1 MAYSPNRARLS
12 HIKLPQLRDK
22 SSVSPPAISR
32 SLSST
37 QSLIPLTLSPA
48 NLKQSS
54 PPSHE
59 RFEGYSL
66 IMKKMD
72 QKLRNYNGRILQQ
85 AKASMQPFMSK
96 AGSTI
101 RIPKLR
107 REYKEP
113 TTYSRFIQL
122 TTALRMTSCGVDR
135 GELKQKVVKQSKEE
149 ANHRAIVRMCKRRR
163 TTSMPEVASYG
174 SVTSINSFF

>member
-1 MAYSPNRARLS
+1 MAYSPNRAPLS
-12 HIKLPQLRDK
+12 HTKLPQLRDK
-22 SSVSPPAISR
+22 SAVSTPAISR

-48 NLKQSS
+48 NPKQSS
-54 PPSHE
+54 PPCHE

-72 QKLRNYNGRILQQ
+72 QKLRNYNGRILQR
-85 AKASMQPFMSK
+85 AKASLETVTSK
-96 AGSTI
+96 AGPTI

-107 REYKEP
+107 QEYKEP

-122 TTALRMTSCGVDR
+122 TTARRMTSCGVNR
-135 GELKQKVVKQSKEE
+135 GELKQEVVKQSKEE
-149 ANHRAIVRMCKRRR
+149 AQHRAILRMCRRRR